1 VSVPPLSLPFLTEE
15 AAQAASIAAG
25 DPDWRLA
32 QRVDAVARVASMPAE
47 TNQLFTPYLDLRA
60 ARFSEIDV
68 PVVRRPL
75 TDGTELPDGAA
86 LLVDVDGTT
95 GARVTLGDEARAAG
109 IIVEDLRSVAGGAH
123 PRMAAMLAAGDTLP
137 TDDPFAHVARAMSTL
152 DLVIGVP
159 PGVRLERPIV
169 VRWHAGAAGTGSVGR
184 TFIVLGP
191 GASAKVLEEQL
202 GDEPAPDPAGPQR
215 LWWGTTEVILGD
227 RASLEFAALQDFD
240 PDVIAVVNRHATLGE
255 DAQLR
260 WALASL
266 GAQLH
271 RSRIDNRLV
280 GRGSSVHQV
289 EIGFGRGTQLFDL
302 TSYTRHIG
310 TDTTGDLLSKGV
322 FTDRSRGYIKGLIE
336 ITRSAT
342 GTDSY
347 LGEFGMLLTKRSRS
361 VTIPS
366 LEIDQPNVRRA
377 AHSSS
382 VGPIDEAQVFYL
394 MSRGVDRDTAR
405 RMIVLGFLEPVVA
418 RIPLPDVQER
428 LRALLEARWPSSEA
442 VATAA

>member
-1 VSVPPLSLPFLTEE
+1 VSVPTLSLPFLTQE
-15 AAQAASIAAG
+15 APRAASTAASE
-25 DPDWRLA
+25 PAWRLA
-32 QRVDAVARVASMPAE
+32 ARLDALARVARLPGE
-47 TNQLFTPYLDLRA
+47 PNQLFTPYLDLRA
-60 ARFSEIDV
+60 TRFGSVSLVGGARRVSDGGSLPEGASVVVDID
-68 PVVRRPL
+68 P
-75 TDGTELPDGAA
+75 
-86 LLVDVDGTT
+86 T
-95 GARVTLGDEARAAG
+95 GARRVVGPDAADAGVVVADLATALTSPLGELVARL
-109 IIVEDLRSVAGGAH
+109 ESDDS
-123 PRMAAMLAAGDTLP
+123 LP
-137 TDDPFAHVARAMSTL
+137 ADDPFGQVARALSDL
-152 DLVIGVP
+152 DLVIAIPAGVQ
-159 PGVRLERPIV
+159 LERPIV
-169 VRWHAGAAGTGSVGR
+169 VRWSAGAAGTVSVGR
-184 TFIVLGP
+184 TFVILGE
-191 GASAKVLEEQL
+191 GASARILEEHLPDATDVDPATTQRGWWDTVEVTL
-202 GDEPAPDPAGPQR
+202 GDG
-215 LWWGTTEVILGD
+215 
-227 RASLEFAALQDFD
+227 ASLEVAALQDFD
-240 PDVIAVVNRHATLGE
+240 PDVIAVVNRDATLGE
-255 DAQLR
+255 DAHLR

-280 GRGSSVHQV
+280 GRGSTVNQV
-289 EIGFGRGTQLFDL
+289 EIGFGRGSQLFDL

-336 ITRSAT
+336 ITRSAP

-394 MSRGVDRDTAR
+394 MSRGVDRDSAR

-418 RIPLPDVQER
+418 RIPLPEVQDR
-428 LRALLEARWPSSEA
+428 LRALLEARWPASAA
-442 VATAA
+442 VPAAA

>member
-1 VSVPPLSLPFLTEE
+1 MSVPPLNLPFLTEE
-15 AAQAASIAAG
+15 AARAASMAAG
-25 DPDWRLA
+25 EPAWRLA
-32 QRVDAVARVASMPAE
+32 ARLDALARVAALPAE
-47 TNQLFTPYLDLRA
+47 PNQLFTPYLDLRA
-60 ARFSEIDV
+60 TRFGTVRLAQGSGRVTDAGTLPEGAAVLVAVD
-68 PVVRRPL
+68 PAGVRRVLGP
-75 TDGTELPDGAA
+75 EAA
-86 LLVDVDGTT
+86 
-95 GARVTLGDEARAAG
+95 AAG
-109 IIVEDLRSVAGGAH
+109 IVIADLPTALGSSVADLVA
-123 PRMAAMLAAGDTLP
+123 PLEADDSLP
-137 TDDPFAHVARAMSTL
+137 VDDPFGQVARALSGR
-152 DLVIGVP
+152 DLVIAVP
-159 PGVRLERPIV
+159 AGVRLDAPIV
-169 VRWHAGAAGTGSVGR
+169 VSWRAGDAGIASVGR
-184 TFIVLGP
+184 TFVVLGE
-191 GASAKVLEEQL
+191 GASARILEEHL
-202 GDEPAPDPAGPQR
+202 PDDPTVDPASTQR
-215 LWWGTTEVILGD
+215 VWWDTVEVILGEG
-227 RASLEFAALQDFD
+227 ASLEVAALQDFD
-240 PDVIAVVNRHATLGE
+240 PDVIAVVNRHATLGQ

-266 GAQLH
+266 GGQLH

-289 EIGFGRGTQLFDL
+289 EIGFGRGSQLFDL
-302 TSYTRHIG
+302 TSYTRHVG

-336 ITRSAT
+336 INRSAT

-405 RMIVLGFLEPVVA
+405 RMIVLAFLEPVVA
-418 RIPLPDVQER
+418 RIPLPEVQER
-428 LRALLEARWPSSEA
+428 LRGLLEARWPRPEV
-442 VATAA
+442 VASAA